1 MRVLFLIHDTAISG
15 AALSLFNLLEGL
27 RKKGVELYIAGPSPT
42 IAYRDRID
50 IIGATYME
58 VHPVM
63 SIMPPLKSF
72 RNIIG
77 FPRNYVRLL
86 KKKRLYYFEIKK
98 LVAEIQPKL
107 IHTNVGTLH
116 EGLKVA
122 KEFGIPNIM
131 HLREYQDL
139 DFNWNFYPSKKLY
152 EKMLHTTNVICISND
167 IKRYFG
173 LEHYHSCRT
182 IYNGIL
188 HENEATYISDKEN
201 YFMTASRISPEKGL
215 SMTIEAFAGFSKLH
229 GDYVLRIFGEG
240 ADIYKNE
247 LKTRAVELGV
257 EDKVKFEGYKSN
269 IPDYLSLA
277 TALIVSSRNEGFGRM
292 SAEALIKGCA
302 LIGRNSGGTKE
313 IMENVPSFPFEDVDG
328 CINQMCRVVNLLQI
342 REDNQ
347 LLGSQKIA
355 KDLFSIEKNVEK
367 IYEFYNDILS
377 LSCE

>member
-1 MRVLFLIHDTAISG
+1 
-15 AALSLFNLLEGL
+15 
-27 RKKGVELYIAGPSPT
+27 
-42 IAYRDRID
+42 
-50 IIGATYME
+50 
-58 VHPVM
+58 
-63 SIMPPLKSF
+63 
-72 RNIIG
+72 
-77 FPRNYVRLL
+77 
-86 KKKRLYYFEIKK
+86 
-98 LVAEIQPKL
+98 
-107 IHTNVGTLH
+107 
-116 EGLKVA
+116 
-122 KEFGIPNIM
+122 
-131 HLREYQDL
+131 
-139 DFNWNFYPSKKLY
+139 
-152 EKMLHTTNVICISND
+152 MLHTTNVICISND

-377 LSCE
+377 LSPE